1 MTVFL
6 YCAYRFCARKVAGMD
21 TRMIKPFV
29 DATLKVLETMAFVKP
44 TVGEL
49 AIRDTCMPLGE
60 VVGVVG
66 LSNEDENIRGFLAIG
81 FSEGSI
87 IQIVSSMLGEEY
99 TTIVNEVKEA
109 AGEIA
114 NMISG
119 QSRQA
124 LSSMGVKLQA
134 SLPSV
139 ISGKDMTMDGSE
151 KRPLLIVP
159 FTIEKG
165 SFMLGV
171 CMEGIN
177 IK

>member
-1 MTVFL
+1 MDQ
-6 YCAYRFCARKVAGMD
+6 KV
-21 TRMIKPFV
+21 IKPFV
-29 DATLKVLETMAFVKP
+29 DATLRVLETMAFIKP
-44 TVGEL
+44 TVGEP
-49 AIRDTCMPLGE
+49 AVWDSSTPLGE

-66 LSNEDENIRGFLAIG
+66 LSNEDENIKGFIAIG

-87 IQIVSSMLGEEY
+87 IQIVSGMLGEEY
-99 TTIVNEVKEA
+99 TAIVNEVKEA

-124 LSSMGVKLQA
+124 LSSMGIKLQA

-139 ISGKDMTMDGSE
+139 ISGRDMTMEGSG

-159 FTIEKG
+159 FSIEKG
-165 SFMLGV
+165 PFMLGL
-171 CMEGIN
+171 CMEGVN
-177 IK
+177 AK

>member
-1 MTVFL
+1 
-6 YCAYRFCARKVAGMD
+6 MD
-21 TRMIKPFV
+21 AKITKPFV
-29 DATLKVLETMAFVKP
+29 DATLKVLETMAFIKP
-44 TVGEL
+44 TVGEPAL
-49 AIRDTCMPLGE
+49 WDTCMPLGE

-66 LSNEDENIRGFLAIG
+66 LSNEDENIKGFLAIG
-81 FSEGSI
+81 FSESSI
-87 IQIVSSMLGEEY
+87 IQIVSNMLGENY

-124 LSSMGVKLQA
+124 LSAMGIKLQA

-151 KRPLLIVP
+151 KRPLMIVP
-159 FTIEKG
+159 FTIEAG
-165 SFMLGV
+165 SFMLGL
-171 CMEGIN
+171 CMEGMR

>member
-1 MTVFL
+1 MDQ
-6 YCAYRFCARKVAGMD
+6 KV
-21 TRMIKPFV
+21 IKPFV
-29 DATLKVLETMAFVKP
+29 DATLRVLETMAFIKP
-44 TVGEL
+44 TVGSP
-49 AIRDTCMPLGE
+49 AVWDTSTPLGE

-66 LSNEDENIRGFLAIG
+66 LSNEDENIKGFLAIG

-87 IQIVSSMLGEEY
+87 IQIVSGMLGEEY
-99 TTIVNEVKEA
+99 TAIVNEVKEA

-124 LSSMGVKLQA
+124 LSSMGIKLQA

-139 ISGKDMTMDGSE
+139 ISGRDMTMDGSG

-159 FTIEKG
+159 FSIEKG
-165 SFMLGV
+165 PFMLGL
-171 CMEGIN
+171 CMEGLN
-177 IK
+177 AK

>member
-1 MTVFL
+1 
-6 YCAYRFCARKVAGMD
+6 MD
-21 TRMIKPFV
+21 PKIIKPFV
-29 DATLKVLETMAFVKP
+29 DATLRVLETMAFIKP
-44 TVGEL
+44 TVG
-49 AIRDTCMPLGE
+49 DTAVWDTATPLGE

-66 LSNEDENIRGFLAIG
+66 LSNEDENIKGFIAIG

-87 IQIVSSMLGEEY
+87 IQIVSGMLGEEY
-99 TTIVNEVKEA
+99 TAIVNEVKEA

-124 LSSMGVKLQA
+124 LSSMGIKLQA

-139 ISGKDMTMDGSE
+139 ISGRELTMDGSG
-151 KRPLLIVP
+151 KRPLLVVP

-165 SFMLGV
+165 PFMLGL
-171 CMEGIN
+171 CMEGVN
-177 IK
+177 GK

>member
-1 MTVFL
+1 
-6 YCAYRFCARKVAGMD
+6 MD
-21 TRMIKPFV
+21 ERITKPFV
-29 DATLKVLETMAFVKP
+29 DATLKVLETMAFIKP
-44 TVGEL
+44 AVGAPAL
-49 AIRDTCMPLGE
+49 WDTCMPLGE

-66 LSNEDENIRGFLAIG
+66 LSNEDENIKGFLAIG
-81 FSEGSI
+81 FSESSI
-87 IQIVSSMLGEEY
+87 IQIVSNMLGEEY

-124 LSSMGVKLQA
+124 LSSMGIKLQA

-151 KRPLLIVP
+151 KRPLMIVP

-165 SFMLGV
+165 SFMLGL
-171 CMEGIN
+171 CMEGVR

>member
-1 MTVFL
+1 
-6 YCAYRFCARKVAGMD
+6 MD
-21 TRMIKPFV
+21 TRIIKPFV
-29 DATLKVLETMAFVKP
+29 DATLKVLETMAFIKP
-44 TVGEL
+44 TVGEPEF
-49 AIRDTCMPLGE
+49 RDASMPLGE

-81 FSEGSI
+81 FSESSI
-87 IQIVSSMLGEEY
+87 IQIVSSMLGEKYE
-99 TTIVNEVKEA
+99 TIDNEVKEA

-124 LSSMGVKLQA
+124 LSSMGIKLQA

-151 KRPLLIVP
+151 KRPLMIVP
-159 FTIEKG
+159 FTIESG

-171 CMEGIN
+171 CMEGLN